1 MQQATELV
9 LRDVHVPAAP
19 SLWPPAPGWWLVAG
33 AVLAVIALI
42 WLLNWRKQRL
52 LQARQRL
59 FDEACGNLP
68 ASAQIA
74 AMSELLRRAARQIDR
89 HADRLQ
95 GEAWLQFLDGKQG
108 HDFSK
113 GAGRLLLEG
122 GFRRDVADADLAATK
137 YVARAR
143 FLELMAKKK

>member
-1 MQQATELV
+1 MQAQELV

-19 SLWPPAPGWWLVAG
+19 SMWPPAPGWWVVAA
-33 AVLAVIALI
+33 AVLMVIAIL
-42 WLLNWRKQRL
+42 WLLKVQQQRK

-59 FDEACGNLP
+59 FDETCRNLP

-74 AMSELLRRAARQIDR
+74 AMSELLRRAARQIDK